1 VGGAGWVAGAG
12 EGGMTRSSKSINETN
27 TIHVQTSSSSVQA
40 IDVQSG
46 AVEAS
51 IMRRHS
57 QTSSKNSVR

>member
-1 VGGAGWVAGAG
+1 MGGAGWVAGGG

-46 AVEAS
+46 ARS
-51 IMRRHS
+51 IDHATPFPDV
-57 QTSSKNSVR
+57 Q